1 MIDSKKV
8 LDLVKKKKEGM
19 LVRDKDTGEFV
30 EPKPGM
36 AGNYEFVD
44 PSTID
49 DEIVKEVFG
58 DKVGQNELLVVNIL
72 SEILQKRLAPNQ
84 VKRVQEKYEE
94 DFALATSTKK
104 RKSRKTA

>member
-1 MIDSKKV
+1 MIEAKKV
-8 LDLVKKKKEGM
+8 LELVKMKKEGM
-19 LVRDKDTGEFV
+19 LIRDKDTGEFV

-36 AGNYEFVD
+36 TGNYEFVD

-49 DEIVKEVFG
+49 ELILDEVFG
-58 DKVGQNELLVVNIL
+58 DKIGQNELLVTNIL

-94 DFALATSTKK
+94 DFLAASLAKK
-104 RKSRKTA
+104 RKTRK

>member
-1 MIDSKKV
+1 MIEAKKV
-8 LDLVKKKKEGM
+8 LELVKMKKEGM

-30 EPKPGM
+30 EPKAGM
-36 AGNYEFVD
+36 TGNYEFVD

-49 DEIVKEVFG
+49 ELILNEVFG
-58 DKVGQNELLVVNIL
+58 DKVGQNELLVTNIL

-94 DFALATSTKK
+94 DFVSASFAKK
-104 RKSRKTA
+104 RKTRK